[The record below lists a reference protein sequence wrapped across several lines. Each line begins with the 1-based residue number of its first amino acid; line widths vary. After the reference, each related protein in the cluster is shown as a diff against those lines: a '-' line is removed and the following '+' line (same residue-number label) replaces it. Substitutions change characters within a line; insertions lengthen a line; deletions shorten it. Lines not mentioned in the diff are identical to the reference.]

1 MSETTCLGL
10 GLGLGSGLGSG
21 SGSGLGLGIGLGL
34 GCHGVLHHRLNEH
47 LGLFHFLLADNC
59 ACGYGTHT
67 GRTAC
72 VTQVQAWTVLVCR
85 CAQYMVPSFFGNPSI
100 RARSPSSVSCS
111 AVWVVAASAVEEGR
125 WGAPGAVAATAVG
138 AEARG
143 KRVTT
148 RATVGAKWERL
159 LLRRDLLGQ
168 LRVVSGLLSA
178 QAWRDMEDRWRDA
191 WLGGRPR

>member
-1 MSETTCLGL
+1 MASFIIASISFSDFSAFSLQITAHNGTPHTLG
-10 GLGLGSGLGSG
+10 
-21 SGSGLGLGIGLGL
+21 
-34 GCHGVLHHRLNEH
+34 
-47 LGLFHFLLADNC
+47 
-59 ACGYGTHT
+59 
-67 GRTAC
+67 
-72 VTQVQAWTVLVCR
+72 TQVQAWTVLVCR
-85 CAQYMVPSFFGNPSI
+85 RAQYMVPSFFGNPSI

-111 AVWVVAASAVEEGR
+111 AVWVVAASVVEEGR
-125 WGAPGAVAATAVG
+125 WGAPGAAAATAVG